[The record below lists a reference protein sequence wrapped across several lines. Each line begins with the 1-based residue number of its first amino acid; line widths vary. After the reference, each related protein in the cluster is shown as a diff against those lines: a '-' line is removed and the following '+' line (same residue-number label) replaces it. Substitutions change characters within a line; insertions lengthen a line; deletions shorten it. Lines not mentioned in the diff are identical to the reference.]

1 MKTVEYGKGN
11 AKVIVLLHGGGL
23 SWWNYEE
30 AAKILAESY
39 HVVLPILDGHAGS
52 DAPFTTIEDN
62 AKRVIAYIS
71 ENFGGRVHLLGGLS
85 LGGQIATGV
94 LSQRSHICDFAVIES
109 ALACPMPVT
118 AALVKPAFSLCY
130 PLIKMRWFSRLQC
143 WSLGIR
149 MSLFEAYYR
158 DTSCIEKV
166 DLIAFMTANA
176 AYRLRNTL
184 AQCCAKTLVLVGGRE
199 RRIMKRSAHMISE
212 CLPSARLEVLK
223 DLQHGELSINHGH
236 RFAQMLLEWMQ
247 ASDG

>member
-1 MKTVEYGKGN
+1 MKTAEYGKGN

-30 AAKILAESY
+30 TAKILAESY

-62 AKRVIAYIS
+62 AKRVIAFID
-71 ENFGGRVHLLGGLS
+71 ENYGGHVHLLGGLS
-85 LGGQIATGV
+85 LGGQIATEV
-94 LSQRSHICDFAVIES
+94 LSQRSQICDFAVIES

-130 PLIKMRWFSRLQC
+130 PLIRMRWFSRLQC

-149 MSLFEAYYR
+149 MTLFEAYYR
-158 DTSCIEKV
+158 DTSCIEKA

-184 AQCCAKTLVLVGGRE
+184 AQCRAKTLVLVGGRE
-199 RRIMKRSAHMISE
+199 RRIMKRSAHMICK
-212 CLPSARLEVLK
+212 CLPSARLEVLRGLK
-223 DLQHGELSINHGH
+223 HGELSINHGC

-247 ASDG
+247 SSDG

>member
-30 AAKILAESY
+30 TAKILAESY

-52 DAPFTTIEDN
+52 GAPFTTIEDN

-85 LGGQIATGV
+85 LGGQIATEV
-94 LSQRSHICDFAVIES
+94 LSQRSHICDFTVIES

-130 PLIKMRWFSRLQC
+130 PLIRMRWFSRLQC

-158 DTSCIEKV
+158 DTSCIEKA

-223 DLQHGELSINHGH
+223 DLQHGELSINQGR

-247 ASDG
+247 SSDG

>member
-85 LGGQIATGV
+85 LGGQIATEV
-94 LSQRSHICDFAVIES
+94 LSKRSHICDFAVIES

-158 DTSCIEKV
+158 DTSCIEKA

-184 AQCCAKTLVLVGGRE
+184 AQCRAKTLVLVGGRE
-199 RRIMKRSAHMISE
+199 RRIMKRSAHMICK
-212 CLPSARLEVLK
+212 CLPSARLEVLR
-223 DLQHGELSINHGH
+223 DLQHGELSINQGR

-247 ASDG
+247 SSDG

>member
-11 AKVIVLLHGGGL
+11 ANVIVLLHGGGI

-30 AAKILAESY
+30 AAKILTESY

-85 LGGQIATGV
+85 LGGQIATEV
-94 LSQRSHICDFAVIES
+94 LSQRSQICDFAVIES

-158 DTSCIEKV
+158 DTSCIEKA

-199 RRIMKRSAHMISE
+199 RRIMKRSAHMICK

-223 DLQHGELSINHGH
+223 DLQHGELSINQGR

-247 ASDG
+247 SSDG